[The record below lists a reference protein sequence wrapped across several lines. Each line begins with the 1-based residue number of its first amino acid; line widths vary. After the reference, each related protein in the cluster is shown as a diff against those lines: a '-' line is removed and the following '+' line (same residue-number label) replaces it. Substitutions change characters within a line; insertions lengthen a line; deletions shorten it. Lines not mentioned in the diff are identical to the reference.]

1 MSSLKYCIP
10 PGLSD
15 VEDPSLG
22 VTDGGLLGRGL
33 PSQGSFV
40 DVVVDRAVMI
50 IGGRELVV
58 LVVGQPG
65 SFNKEEAKEVEL
77 KKVII

>member
-1 MSSLKYCIP
+1 
-10 PGLSD
+10 
-15 VEDPSLG
+15 
-22 VTDGGLLGRGL
+22 
-33 PSQGSFV
+33 
-40 DVVVDRAVMI
+40 MI